1 MQSPQAT
8 PCGRPAARRPVGSK
22 VSAGPGQLLAD
33 GELRPNSR
41 NVLIQL
47 GSRGDTAIRDP
58 IKRRLPDV
66 AGHAEGGSGQLKG
79 SFCHITIISDN
90 M

>member
-1 MQSPQAT
+1 
-8 PCGRPAARRPVGSK
+8 
-22 VSAGPGQLLAD
+22 
-33 GELRPNSR
+33 
-41 NVLIQL
+41 VLIQL